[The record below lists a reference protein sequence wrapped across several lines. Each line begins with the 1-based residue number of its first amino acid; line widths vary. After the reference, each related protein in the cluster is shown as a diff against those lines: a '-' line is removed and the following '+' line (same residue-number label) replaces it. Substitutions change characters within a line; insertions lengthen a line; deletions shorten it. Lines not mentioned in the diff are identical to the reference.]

1 MESGEGEES
10 NGGEDNETGLSVE
23 DLQRG
28 FVAEVKSGEDGEEKG
43 RKKYKEDG
51 EDERNISRQFVGA
64 DQDLRGLTDG

>member
-23 DLQRG
+23 DLEG
-28 FVAEVKSGEDGEEKG
+28 GYVAEVKSGEDGEEKG